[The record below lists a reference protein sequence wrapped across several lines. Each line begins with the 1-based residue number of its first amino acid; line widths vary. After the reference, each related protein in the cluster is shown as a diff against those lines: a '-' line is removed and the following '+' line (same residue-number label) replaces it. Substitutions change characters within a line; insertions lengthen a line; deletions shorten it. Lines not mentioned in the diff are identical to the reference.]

1 MVMEL
6 FKMYDADGSGEL
18 DRDEFIAV
26 LMQTGISSI
35 SLIKR
40 LAPFMPSRMY
50 YCILYVYYL

>member
-26 LMQTGISSI
+26 LMQTGTSSI
-35 SLIKR
+35 SLI
-40 LAPFMPSRMY
+40 
-50 YCILYVYYL
+50 